1 MSRSLRN
8 FHKKRTFLYKI
19 MLEPEKKS
27 KKIKSQNTR
36 PFFHGTFFSNKI
48 RTLFPKTFFSENFFG
63 GYRMERAS
71 CKQNPSV
78 HVWYIVNIYL
88 IFDQIY
94 TRVKVVVVV
103 SVVGRFHILIRNV
116 IRYFLIYNGFDGNT
130 SGHRSQNLCESRDQT
145 LIPIYCRSTD

>member
-36 PFFHGTFFSNKI
+36 TFFHGTFFSNKI

-130 SGHRSQNLCESRDQT
+130 SGHRSHNLCESRDQT

>member
-8 FHKKRTFLYKI
+8 FHKKRTFLNKI

-36 PFFHGTFFSNKI
+36 TFFHGTFFSNKI